1 MQQSRYF
8 HLAILT
14 ISLSGE
20 KRRRVEPSA
29 QSDEEIA
36 MIIKPNRIEVAAVMV
51 ALATA
56 GVAVPAFA
64 HTKAT
69 ASWDTCYSL
78 ANERGA
84 GRLPAPALGGAFA
97 SASVPKHTSLSRP
110 ATRFR
115 TELGAQYRLPN
126 GLQRY
131 DGYQPDRQIVGL
143 HD

>member
-1 MQQSRYF
+1 
-8 HLAILT
+8 
-14 ISLSGE
+14 
-20 KRRRVEPSA
+20 
-29 QSDEEIA
+29 
-36 MIIKPNRIEVAAVMV
+36 MIIKPNSIEVAAVMV

-69 ASWDTCYSL
+69 LSRDTCYSL

-84 GRLPAPALGGAFA
+84 GRLPARALGGAFA
-97 SASVPKHTSLSRP
+97 SASVPKHTSRSRA
-110 ATRFR
+110 ATTFR
-115 TELGAQYRLPN
+115 TELGTQYRLPN
-126 GLQRY
+126 DLQRY